1 MELFAATV
9 SAAGIPAESLT
20 VHDQVSRAHI
30 CQASAVS
37 VKRDIWMHNNTFFLT
52 EELLYAAQ

>member
-37 VKRDIWMHNNTFFLT
+37 VKRDI
-52 EELLYAAQ
+52 